1 MLNKQ
6 FHNGDYIARYSLV
19 DGELSVVYIAQVV
32 EYECMMEGKLLF
44 VHKTYINFDS
54 DIVYPNYKHCKKIKK
69 SEILFY
75 VIQEGLIPFN
85 IQ

>member
-6 FHNGDYIARYSLV
+6 FHNGNYIVRYSLV

-44 VHKTYINFDS
+44 VHSYIQQRVF
-54 DIVYPNYKHCKKIKK
+54 VLVCLEFQYLC
-69 SEILFY
+69 
-75 VIQEGLIPFN
+75 
-85 IQ
+85 

>member
-19 DGELSVVYIAQVV
+19 DGELSVVYIARVV
-32 EYECMMEGKLLF
+32 EHEGKLLF
-44 VHKTYINFDS
+44 VHKTHTNFDS